1 MKAFRHAFKKLMQNY
16 LRVCGKDVEI
26 QEIFVFEPV
35 TFLQKV
41 DALYQNTMEIQLIIA
56 IILLLFL
63 SPSGIAVG
71 FLVLTH
77 DMLLSATYK
86 SETRLE
92 YGKKIMLFN
101 FIVLLFVIIKKYTI
115 LKHFQG

>member
-1 MKAFRHAFKKLMQNY
+1 MDAFKHAFKKLMRNY
-16 LRVCGKDVEI
+16 LRVSGKDVEI

-77 DMLLSATYK
+77 NMLISATYK

-92 YGKKIMLFN
+92 YGKKIMIFN

-115 LKHFQG
+115 LKNF